1 MTDIKQV
8 VKRSTPP
15 ALTTRNM
22 KRQIIIL
29 TLALLAITAFA
40 QHDEQVTVEGKYR
53 PKVNKVNKLQLTPE
67 TPQPSYNFPSTEV
80 NPMEA
85 KQKFA
90 LDLEKI
96 SPTAYAAK
104 DDKLVTPTENFIMAG
119 LGTNLSP
126 LFLYK
131 HNSMLT
137 KTLGL
142 GIGVKHNS
150 SWLSI
155 KDYAPSSYMNNAFEV
170 NLTTSK
176 FTGFQLDGGVYY
188 KNDMYHFYGIN
199 LAENPLTE
207 EQIAFYAPKI
217 TYNKIGGHL
226 GLASS
231 TTRVGELSHDAY
243 LDYFYLID
251 REHNIDMGYSLGYAE
266 NFWGDKSHP
275 QKIGVDLGFQYDYCI
290 GQGENL
296 FNVDRILFKVIPF
309 FEMSDEFYR
318 IHLGVRLDGAT
329 HGSEEEK
336 LLAVRPDLSGSL
348 FVLDKKL
355 EFYAGLNGGRKLL
368 RFSDIVEDNPFLSP
382 MCNPSL
388 AIQNVKLG
396 FDGGVRTN
404 IMEIVDLHLGVRYR
418 HTDKDPLFVYHIP
431 EANSVPSGYDPIL
444 NTFDMVYDETQLVTV
459 MANARVR
466 MRNSLTADLGFA
478 YNSCKPTVEEYAW
491 YRPTTE
497 GKLKLTYDYDDKLAF
512 NTTLL
517 YQGGRYAKVWDGVV
531 DWQNFNFT
539 AEKLKD
545 VFDLSIGADYKVNDQ
560 ITAFALLDNVAHQKY
575 QLYYNYPVTG
585 IQFFAGVKLRF

>member
-1 MTDIKQV
+1 
-8 VKRSTPP
+8 
-15 ALTTRNM
+15 
-22 KRQIIIL
+22 
-29 TLALLAITAFA
+29 LALLAITAFA

-142 GIGVKHNS
+142 GIGGKHNS

-188 KNDMYHFYGIN
+188 KNDMFHFYGIN

-368 RFSDIVEDNPFLSP
+368 KFSDIVEDNPFLSP

-478 YNSCKPTVEEYAW
+478 YNSCIPTVEEYAW

-512 NTTLL
+512 NTSLL

-545 VFDLSIGADYKVNDQ
+545 VFDLSLGVDYKVNDQ

>member
-1 MTDIKQV
+1 
-8 VKRSTPP
+8 
-15 ALTTRNM
+15 
-22 KRQIIIL
+22 
-29 TLALLAITAFA
+29 
-40 QHDEQVTVEGKYR
+40 
-53 PKVNKVNKLQLTPE
+53 
-67 TPQPSYNFPSTEV
+67 
-80 NPMEA
+80 
-85 KQKFA
+85 
-90 LDLEKI
+90 
-96 SPTAYAAK
+96 
-104 DDKLVTPTENFIMAG
+104 
-119 LGTNLSP
+119 
-126 LFLYK
+126 
-131 HNSMLT
+131 
-137 KTLGL
+137 
-142 GIGVKHNS
+142 
-150 SWLSI
+150 
-155 KDYAPSSYMNNAFEV
+155 
-170 NLTTSK
+170 
-176 FTGFQLDGGVYY
+176 
-188 KNDMYHFYGIN
+188 
-199 LAENPLTE
+199 
-207 EQIAFYAPKI
+207 
-217 TYNKIGGHL
+217 
-226 GLASS
+226 
-231 TTRVGELSHDAY
+231 
-243 LDYFYLID
+243 
-251 REHNIDMGYSLGYAE
+251 
-266 NFWGDKSHP
+266 
-275 QKIGVDLGFQYDYCI
+275 
-290 GQGENL
+290 
-296 FNVDRILFKVIPF
+296 
-309 FEMSDEFYR
+309 
-318 IHLGVRLDGAT
+318 LDGAT

-336 LLAVRPDLSGSL
+336 LLAIRPDLSGSL

-368 RFSDIVEDNPFLSP
+368 RFGDIVEDNPFLSP

-575 QLYYNYPVTG
+575 QLYYYYPVTG

>member
-1 MTDIKQV
+1 
-8 VKRSTPP
+8 
-15 ALTTRNM
+15 M
-22 KRQIIIL
+22 KRHIL
-29 TLALLAITAFA
+29 ITTLALLTISAFA

-142 GIGVKHNS
+142 GVGVKHNS
-150 SWLSI
+150 SWLNI

-176 FTGFQLDGGVYY
+176 FNGFQLDGGVYY

-217 TYNKIGGHL
+217 TYNKLGGHF

-231 TTRVGELSHDAY
+231 TTRIGELSHDAY
-243 LDYFYLID
+243 LDYFYLFD
-251 REHNIDMGYSLGYAE
+251 REHNIDLGYSLGYAE

-296 FNVDRILFKVIPF
+296 FNVDRILFKVNPF

-318 IHLGVRLDGAT
+318 LHLGVRLDGAT

-431 EANSVPSGYDPIL
+431 EANSVPSGY
-444 NTFDMVYDETQLVTV
+444 
-459 MANARVR
+459 
-466 MRNSLTADLGFA
+466 
-478 YNSCKPTVEEYAW
+478 
-491 YRPTTE
+491 
-497 GKLKLTYDYDDKLAF
+497 
-512 NTTLL
+512 
-517 YQGGRYAKVWDGVV
+517 
-531 DWQNFNFT
+531 
-539 AEKLKD
+539 
-545 VFDLSIGADYKVNDQ
+545 
-560 ITAFALLDNVAHQKY
+560 
-575 QLYYNYPVTG
+575 
-585 IQFFAGVKLRF
+585 

>member
-1 MTDIKQV
+1 
-8 VKRSTPP
+8 
-15 ALTTRNM
+15 M
-22 KRQIIIL
+22 KRHIL
-29 TLALLAITAFA
+29 ITTLALLAISAFA

-67 TPQPSYNFPSTEV
+67 TPQPSYNFPSTDV

-142 GIGVKHNS
+142 GVGVKHNS
-150 SWLSI
+150 SWINI

-176 FTGFQLDGGVYY
+176 FNGFQLDGGVYY

-217 TYNKIGGHL
+217 TYNKLGGHF

-231 TTRVGELSHDAY
+231 TTRIGELSHDAY
-243 LDYFYLID
+243 LDYFYLFD
-251 REHNIDMGYSLGYAE
+251 REHNIDLGYSLGYAE

-296 FNVDRILFKVIPF
+296 FNVDRILFKVNPF

-318 IHLGVRLDGAT
+318 LHLGVRLDGAT

-444 NTFDMVYDETQLVTV
+444 NTFDIVYDETQWVTV

-545 VFDLSIGADYKVNDQ
+545 VLDLSLGVDYKVNDQ

-585 IQFFAGVKLRF
+585 IQFFAGVKLKF